1 MGGYYYEI
9 IKLYVVQAFIFGS
22 MMTLFQIINQR
33 DELLRY
39 FVGIT
44 MSYFVFSVIF
54 DLLRKKLRKDK
65 K

>member
-1 MGGYYYEI
+1 
-9 IKLYVVQAFIFGS
+9 
-22 MMTLFQIINQR
+22 MTLFQIMNQR

-44 MSYFVFSVIF
+44 VSYFVFSIIF

-65 K
+65 KE